1 MSKAEQAPYQL
12 LESHGAIEIRH
23 YPALIVAETEVVG
36 KRKPAI
42 EAGFRSLAAYIF
54 GGNQKSERIAMTAPV
69 MQGVAGDHWRVR
81 FVMPRDK
88 NLSDLP
94 LPNHDR
100 VSLLEVPPTT
110 FAVIRYSGTAG
121 EDVIAR
127 QTNLLFDFMRSRSLS
142 SVGSPVYAF
151 YNPPW
156 TLPFLRR
163 NEILVEISPDDDPN
177 LTE

>member
-1 MSKAEQAPYQL
+1 MSKTEQAPYRL
-12 LESHGAIEIRH
+12 LESHGTIEIRH
-23 YPALIVAETEVVG
+23 YPALIVAETEVAG

-69 MQGVAGDHWRVR
+69 LQGVAGDHWRVR
-81 FVMPRDK
+81 FIMPRAK
-88 NLSDLP
+88 NLANLP
-94 LPNHDR
+94 LPNHDQ
-100 VSLLEVPPTT
+100 VSLLEIPPAT

-121 EDVIAR
+121 EEDIAK

-163 NEILVEISPDDDPN
+163 NEILLEISPDDLPN
-177 LTE
+177 RFE